1 MGFTEDATLNA
12 YVTSPRR
19 HRRCVVVELLPRQL
33 SPEHRPG
40 ERRDQVYLPQRHR
53 LRANA

>member
-1 MGFTEDATLNA
+1 MGFTQDATLNT
-12 YVTSPRR
+12 YVTSPRH
-19 HRRCVVVELLPRQL
+19 HRRCLVAELLPRQL

-40 ERRDQVYLPQRHR
+40 ERRDQVHLPQRHR